1 MGANS
6 IFWLV
11 VIVIAVVVEACTV
24 QLVSIWMV
32 VGGIG
37 ALIASLCG
45 MPFWGQAAVFAGVT
59 VLTLLVTRPM
69 VKKVMHFQKVDTNA
83 GRYIGKTGVVTTQ
96 IDNTAG
102 VGQVAV
108 LGSVWTARSADG
120 SILPEGENVV
130 IKAIEGVKLIVE
142 PMHRRASEAE

>member
-1 MGANS
+1 MGMSS

-32 VGGIG
+32 AGGIG
-37 ALIASLCG
+37 ALIADLCG
-45 MPFWGQAAVFAGVT
+45 APFWIQTAIFAAVTA
-59 VLTLLVTRPM
+59 LALVISRPM

-83 GRYIGKTGVVTTQ
+83 GRYIGKTGIVTAQ
-96 IDNTAG
+96 IDNTEG
-102 VGQVAV
+102 VGQVTV
-108 LGSVWTARSADG
+108 LGSVWTARSLDG
-120 SILPEGENVV
+120 SILLEGENVV

-142 PMHRRASEAE
+142 PEHRRPEAE

>member
-1 MGANS
+1 MGMSS

-32 VGGIG
+32 AGGIG
-37 ALIASLCG
+37 ALIADLCG
-45 MPFWGQAAVFAGVT
+45 APFWIQTAIFAGVT
-59 VLTLLVTRPM
+59 ALALVISRPM

-83 GRYIGKTGVVTTQ
+83 GRYIGKTGIVTAQ
-96 IDNTAG
+96 IDNTEG
-102 VGQVAV
+102 VGQVTV
-108 LGSVWTARSADG
+108 LGSVWTARSLDG
-120 SILPEGENVV
+120 SILLEGENVV

-142 PMHRRASEAE
+142 PEHRRPESE

>member
-1 MGANS
+1 MGGRS

-24 QLVSIWMV
+24 QLVSVWMAI
-32 VGGIG
+32 GGVG
-37 ALIASLCG
+37 ALIAGLCG
-45 MPFWGQAAVFAGVT
+45 APFWVQTAVFAGVT
-59 VLTLLVTRPM
+59 ALALLISRPM

-83 GRYIGKTGVVTTQ
+83 GRYIGKTGIVTAR
-96 IDNTAG
+96 IDNTEG
-102 VGQVAV
+102 IGQVTV

-120 SILPEGENVV
+120 SVLPEGENVV

-142 PMHRRASEAE
+142 PENHYLKTE

>member
-1 MGANS
+1 MGMSS

-32 VGGIG
+32 AGGIG
-37 ALIASLCG
+37 ALIADLCG
-45 MPFWGQAAVFAGVT
+45 APFWIQTAIFAGVT
-59 VLTLLVTRPM
+59 ALALVISRPM

-83 GRYIGKTGVVTTQ
+83 GRYIGKTGIVTAQ
-96 IDNTAG
+96 IDNTEG
-102 VGQVAV
+102 VGQVTV
-108 LGSVWTARSADG
+108 LGSVWTARSSDG

-142 PMHRRASEAE
+142 PERRRPEAE

>member
-1 MGANS
+1 MGGSS

-24 QLVSIWMV
+24 QLVSVWMAIGGV
-32 VGGIG
+32 V
-37 ALIASLCG
+37 
-45 MPFWGQAAVFAGVT
+45 QTAVFAGVT
-59 VLTLLVTRPM
+59 ALALLISRPM

-83 GRYIGKTGVVTTQ
+83 GRYIGKTGIVTAR
-96 IDNTAG
+96 IDNTEG
-102 VGQVAV
+102 IGQVTV

-120 SILPEGENVV
+120 SVLPEGENVV

-142 PMHRRASEAE
+142 PENHYLKTE